1 MRRLLSWLGPDRSG
15 RIDEIGM
22 REMMAA
28 FSFGK
33 SWLVDAAP
41 TEQGHRSK
49 SSGDNPFASATVA
62 GAVVSKPK
70 NSGAGLCEQPCL
82 PCHKPTHAQSYHVV
96 IRYPKKSGSRDN
108 GQSSR

>member
-70 NSGAGLCEQPCL
+70 NSEPACANNLAFPATSQLRHNPI
-82 PCHKPTHAQSYHVV
+82 TS
-96 IRYPKKSGSRDN
+96 
-108 GQSSR
+108 